1 MGMTE
6 AQLILVD
13 GYNVIRNTPALAR
26 AEAVSL
32 EHGRTALLERLTAR
46 YRHTPHRVVVVFDGD
61 GVAESV
67 QPIRSLSRGQ
77 MIFTRRGE
85 TADEVI
91 CRLATSAENPMNP
104 INPAG
109 ADAANCAMMQTV
121 VVSDDFEV
129 RQGASSHG
137 ATPARV
143 GELAQRMNEA
153 PHYLA
158 KQATHRIHIRRQI
171 AAEADEDAPSRQ
183 HPHKG
188 AAHHAP
194 RRRRGGAP
202 EPRW

>member
-1 MGMTE
+1 MGTTE

-13 GYNVIRNTPALAR
+13 GYNVIRNTPGLKR
-26 AEAVSL
+26 AEAISL

-67 QPIRSLSRGQ
+67 QPVRAWSRGQ
-77 MIFTRRGE
+77 VIFTRRDE

-91 CRLATSAENPMNP
+91 CRLAANVANPTHAP
-104 INPAG
+104 G
-109 ADAANCAMMQTV
+109 ADVAEYAMMQTV

-129 RQGASSHG
+129 RQGASSRG

-143 GELAQRMNEA
+143 GELTNRMGQA
-153 PHYLA
+153 PRHLA
-158 KQATHRIHIRRQI
+158 KQATHRIFVRSQL
-171 AAEADEDAPSRQ
+171 AADADEEPAHRQ
-183 HPHKG
+183 HPRKG

-194 RRRRGGAP
+194 RRRGRTP